1 MIDERS
7 AVHPPAILNG
17 CLILKPRKRPSKCL
31 VRDVTAKGALLIVPP
46 ELEVPE
52 QFELLIR
59 GRGEK
64 RQCRV
69 IWRDGVGLGVQFS

>member
-7 AVHPPAILNG
+7 TAHPPAILDRHF
-17 CLILKPRKRPSKCL
+17 IPKPRKRSSKCL

-52 QFELLIR
+52 QFDLVI
-59 GRGEK
+59 GARGEK
-64 RQCRV
+64 RPCRV
-69 IWRDGVGLGVQFS
+69 IWRDGVGLGVQFR